1 MEKLFHANS
10 NQKRAGV
17 VIVLSDIIGYKRLQV
32 KKITRDKKG
41 YYILI
46 KVSSRISNNCK
57 YINN

>member
-46 KVSSRISNNCK
+46 KVSSRISNYCK